1 MPAMPKVP
9 VLAPPAPSLM
19 STYIQILIGSVM
31 TWLGSVGA
39 YIFLASV
46 STALTHNIAKLVQR
60 MLLIVLSVVLFHN
73 PISALSAA
81 GMVMS
86 LFGVF
91 CYSVVAQREK
101 RRKKKR
107 QRDERRRKADTAR
120 LRENAANQLV

>member
-1 MPAMPKVP
+1 MT
-9 VLAPPAPSLM
+9 
-19 STYIQILIGSVM
+19 TYAQILIGSVM
-31 TWLGSVGA
+31 TWLVSVGA

-73 PISALSAA
+73 PISMMSAA
-81 GMVMS
+81 GMAMS

-91 CYSVVAQREK
+91 CYSIVAQREK

-107 QRDERRRKADTAR
+107 QREEQRRKASTAR
-120 LRENAANQLV
+120 LRENAANLLV